1 LCAAAIAYG
10 ESRKEGGVGTNTKI
24 AVAAVALLMPAV
36 VVQGLRAGDLPASRS
51 AIEPPVSDTL
61 PSALPEQPAREHE
74 GRPSLPPPAI
84 PAPGR
89 LIRLA
94 QSLALSLRNVE
105 TVQANLSVRTAT
117 VARFEALKAF
127 IPLMDLPQLQVG
139 FSRVTGPAAGNQSV
153 IFPDITDGVP
163 LLSQPGL
170 VNAELNRFNIF
181 LPLDPSGHITALPIA
196 EEGIRAKEL
205 MEQLVRRAQAVLAAQ
220 RYFEAKQIGY
230 GQRVADAGAYVAR
243 ETLGLVERK
252 LREKQAHDVELSQAR
267 VDVGRAR
274 VFVADLGKAERNA
287 ERRLGVAVHQCRL
300 LVPQELG
307 PVPIEPESAFAF
319 DLAEPDLIDLSL
331 VPDFPRCREDAVQ
344 LAKRQRL
351 EVRLMIVGLR
361 IARLQQLRDKTR
373 LLGMGQLPLGLSFKN
388 TTNANGGIALGL
400 IFGSLYDLPV
410 VNLSLWANIGQAR
423 LDVIRSQLD
432 LEKSLLEVT
441 EDAGSS
447 WDRWQQAVREWEQRE
462 AEYRLRI
469 EYRDRQARLYEEKQ
483 SIRLDV
489 LAAEVDLL
497 QGDANRWTAWSN
509 LQLARLDILR
519 ATELLLDYIEKAGI
533 AAVPPVIDAHPKPGH
548 GHGFLY
554 RMVHMSELNSRE
566 EKEIQ

>member
-1 LCAAAIAYG
+1 
-10 ESRKEGGVGTNTKI
+10 
-24 AVAAVALLMPAV
+24 
-36 VVQGLRAGDLPASRS
+36 
-51 AIEPPVSDTL
+51 
-61 PSALPEQPAREHE
+61 
-74 GRPSLPPPAI
+74 
-84 PAPGR
+84 
-89 LIRLA
+89 
-94 QSLALSLRNVE
+94 LSLRNVE

-127 IPLMDLPQLQVG
+127 IPLLDLPQLQVG
-139 FSRVTGPAAGNQSV
+139 LSRVTGPPAGSQSV
-153 IFPDITDGVP
+153 IFPDTTLGTPFVT
-163 LLSQPGL
+163 QPGL

-230 GQRVADAGAYVAR
+230 GQRVADAGAYLAG

-252 LREKQAHDVELSQAR
+252 LREAQAHDVEVSQAR

-274 VFVADLGKAERNA
+274 VLVADLGKAERNA

-307 PVPIEPESAFAF
+307 PAPIEPESAFVF

-331 VPDFPRCREDAVQ
+331 VPDFPSCREDAVQ

-361 IARLQQLRDKTR
+361 IARLQQIRDKTR
-373 LLGMGQLPLGLSFKN
+373 LFGLGQLPLGMSFKN
-388 TTNANGGIALGL
+388 TTKANGGIALGL

-410 VNLSLWANIGQAR
+410 VSLPLWANIRQAR

-432 LEKSLLEVT
+432 LEKSLLEVA

-469 EYRDRQARLYEEKQ
+469 EYRDRRARLYREQ
-483 SIRLDV
+483 QVIQLDV
-489 LAAEVDLL
+489 LASEVDLL
-497 QGDANRWTAWSN
+497 QGDANRWTAWYN

-533 AAVPPVIDAHPKPGH
+533 AAVPAVVDAPPKPGH
-548 GHGFLY
+548 KHGFLQ
-554 RMVHMSELNSRE
+554 RVVHLGKLDSRD
-566 EKEIQ
+566 EKEVR

>member
-1 LCAAAIAYG
+1 
-10 ESRKEGGVGTNTKI
+10 
-24 AVAAVALLMPAV
+24 
-36 VVQGLRAGDLPASRS
+36 
-51 AIEPPVSDTL
+51 
-61 PSALPEQPAREHE
+61 
-74 GRPSLPPPAI
+74 
-84 PAPGR
+84 
-89 LIRLA
+89 
-94 QSLALSLRNVE
+94 LSLRNVE
-105 TVQANLSVRTAT
+105 TVQANLTVRTAT

-127 IPLMDLPQLQVG
+127 VPLMNLPQLQVG
-139 FSRVTGPAAGNQSV
+139 LSRVTGPAFAPQSV
-153 IFPDITDGVP
+153 IFPDTTLGTP
-163 LLSQPGL
+163 FLTQPGIT
-170 VNAELNRFNIF
+170 NAELNRFNIF

-230 GQRVADAGAYVAR
+230 GERVADAGAYVAG
-243 ETLGLVERK
+243 ETLGLVARK

-274 VFVADLGKAERNA
+274 VLVADLGKAERNA

-307 PVPIEPESAFAF
+307 AAPIEPEAAFTF
-319 DLAEPDLIDLSL
+319 DLAEPDEVDLSM

-351 EVRLMIVGLR
+351 EVRLMVVGLR

-373 LLGMGQLPLGLSFKN
+373 LLGLGTLPLSMSFKN
-388 TTNANGGIALGL
+388 TTRANGGIALGL
-400 IFGSLYDLPV
+400 LFGSIYDLPV
-410 VNLSLWANIGQAR
+410 VNLSLWASLGQAK

-432 LEKSLLEVT
+432 LEKSLLEVA

-469 EYRDRQARLYEEKQ
+469 EYRDRQARLFRERQ
-483 SIRLDV
+483 AIRLDV
-489 LAAEVDLL
+489 LASEVDLL
-497 QGDANRWTAWSN
+497 QGDANRWTAWYN

-533 AAVPPVIDAHPKPGH
+533 AAVPAVVDAPSKPVH
-548 GHGFLY
+548 GHRFLH
-554 RMVHMSELNSRE
+554 RIIHLGKLDARD
-566 EKEIQ
+566 EKEVE

>member
-1 LCAAAIAYG
+1 VGTKAQIALYTVALLPAAIAG
-10 ESRKEGGVGTNTKI
+10 R
-24 AVAAVALLMPAV
+24 
-36 VVQGLRAGDLPASRS
+36 GLHAGDLPPPRR
-51 AIEPPVSDTL
+51 AIELLRIDRLPP
-61 PSALPEQPAREHE
+61 ALPEQPAPAQA
-74 GRPSLPPPAI
+74 GPLSLPPQRPA
-84 PAPGR
+84 APGQP
-89 LIRLA
+89 IRLA
-94 QSLALSLRNVE
+94 DSLALSLRNVE

-127 IPLMDLPQLQVG
+127 VPLMDLPQLQVG
-139 FSRVTGPAAGNQSV
+139 LSRVTGPVTGFQSV
-153 IFPDITDGVP
+153 IFPDVTAGTP
-163 LLSQPGL
+163 FLNQPGL

-205 MEQLVRRAQAVLAAQ
+205 MEQLVRRSQAVLAAQ
-220 RYFEAKQIGY
+220 RYFDAKQIGY
-230 GQRVADAGAYVAR
+230 GQRVADGGLYVAV

-252 LREKQAHDVELSQAR
+252 LREKQAHDVELSQAK

-274 VFVADLGKAERNA
+274 VLVTDLAKAERNA

-307 PVPIEPESAFAF
+307 PAPIEPEAAFAF
-319 DLAEPDLIDLSL
+319 NLADPDLIDLSL
-331 VPDFPRCREDAVQ
+331 VPDFPRSREDAVQ

-361 IARLQQLRDKTR
+361 IARLQQIRDKTR
-373 LLGMGQLPLGLSFKN
+373 LLGLGSLPMGMSFKD
-388 TTNANGGIALGL
+388 TTVRNGGTALGL

-432 LEKSLLEVT
+432 LEKSLLEVA

-447 WDRWQQAVREWEQRE
+447 WDRWQQALREWEQRE

-469 EYRDRQARLYEEKQ
+469 EYHDRRARLYRERQ
-483 SIRLDV
+483 AIRLDV
-489 LAAEVDLL
+489 LASEVDLL
-497 QGDANRWTAWSN
+497 QGDANRWTAWYN

-533 AAVPPVIDAHPKPGH
+533 AAVPAVDEAQPRRGH
-548 GHGFLY
+548 GHGFLH
-554 RMVHMSELNSRE
+554 RMVHLGELGSRD
-566 EKEIQ
+566 EKEVH